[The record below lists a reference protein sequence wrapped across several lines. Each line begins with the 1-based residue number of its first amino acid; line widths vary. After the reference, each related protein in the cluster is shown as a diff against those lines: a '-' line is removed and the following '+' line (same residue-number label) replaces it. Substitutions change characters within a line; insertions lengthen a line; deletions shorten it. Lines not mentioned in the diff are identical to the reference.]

1 MSKRLAL
8 LAVFAAAQ
16 VGAAVPA
23 FAQHSPATSASA
35 ELLGYTLT
43 DLAPDDG
50 IAPWVRFTTNPRDG
64 RATIETAHDP
74 ARDVVVLDRVPLD
87 PLTTSATAGVP
98 GAEARVQI
106 EGTRITT
113 STWRD
118 VPVETTAWGTFTD
131 TFVLSPHTRL
141 TLDFAAQVGRTDPLV
156 DMARSTVI
164 IRVGHDD
171 VDGNELGTGFWWLRS
186 TEDENASPTAL
197 VNLDSGDTES
207 LGYVD
212 FYVESHAWSV
222 PATPVPEPH
231 AWAMLAAGLLLTA
244 PVRRRRRRMNA
255 GA

>member
-1 MSKRLAL
+1 MPKRLAL
-8 LAVFAAAQ
+8 LAAFAAAQ
-16 VGAAVPA
+16 LAVMPA
-23 FAQHSPATSASA
+23 FAQHNPVTSASA

-50 IAPWVRFTTNPRDG
+50 IAPSVVFTTNPRDG
-64 RATIETAHDP
+64 RATIETAHEP

-87 PLTTSATAGVP
+87 PLTNSATASVP
-98 GAEARVQI
+98 GAEASVSI
-106 EGTRITT
+106 AGTRITT

-118 VPVETTAWGTFTD
+118 TPVETTAWGTFTD

-186 TEDENASPTAL
+186 TEDGNEGPTAQVDL
-197 VNLDSGDTES
+197 VSGATES

-222 PATPVPEPH
+222 PAAPVPEPH
-231 AWAMLAAGLLLTA
+231 AWAMLAAGLLLVM
-244 PVRRRRRRMNA
+244 PLRRRRA
-255 GA
+255 FI